1 MYVSASSTGMGVALN
16 APAIVRKHLFC
27 MTASLFEMPFDFF
40 MSFGVCHM
48 VEPYVMAGRTTAVY
62 TWRAF
67 GKVAP
72 HVEVEL
78 FVSALDCFVNFF
90 WIFLT
95 CGPHFNFVSIR
106 SPKILMSVF
115 GSMLLFLF

>member
-16 APAIVRKHLFC
+16 APVIVRKHLFC

-40 MSFGVCHM
+40 MSFSVCYM
-48 VEPYVMAGRTTAVY
+48 VEPYVMAGRTTAVN

-72 HVEVEL
+72 HVDVEI
-78 FVSALDCFVNFF
+78 FVSALDSFRLSKSDFQE
-90 WIFLT
+90 
-95 CGPHFNFVSIR
+95 SY
-106 SPKILMSVF
+106 
-115 GSMLLFLF
+115 